1 MEYDTSYPKKETTE
15 KQYNIFIEWQH
26 SNMPW
31 NEICAKVIEVFGL
44 PGGRYVSSSTT
55 HFLVFRFKNE
65 KDFVLGEILLSEYM
79 TK

>member
-1 MEYDTSYPKKETTE
+1 MELDTSSPKKATIE
-15 KQYNIFIEWQH
+15 KQYNVYVLWSQPD
-26 SNMPW
+26 MPW

-44 PGGRYVSSSTT
+44 PGGRFTCRTTT
-55 HFLVFRFKNE
+55 HFIVFNFKSE